1 MDFDGHLISG
11 FSHTIE
17 ISYDPDPTTGT
28 GL

>member
-1 MDFDGHLISG
+1 MDFDGHLING
-11 FSHTIE
+11 FSHTID

>member
-1 MDFDGHLISG
+1 MDFDGHLISD